1 MSDEKNSDGSEFEG
15 GGAQIRRE
23 DSAAIE
29 ACSRRQLPL
38 VDLYAPIVP
47 ACRVQDITDLRPI
60 PCDASFTNANS
71 APLNCNARET

>member
-1 MSDEKNSDGSEFEG
+1 MRKIATDLSLRG

-38 VDLYAPIVP
+38 VDQYAPTVP
-47 ACRVQDITDLRPI
+47 LFRV
-60 PCDASFTNANS
+60 
-71 APLNCNARET
+71 